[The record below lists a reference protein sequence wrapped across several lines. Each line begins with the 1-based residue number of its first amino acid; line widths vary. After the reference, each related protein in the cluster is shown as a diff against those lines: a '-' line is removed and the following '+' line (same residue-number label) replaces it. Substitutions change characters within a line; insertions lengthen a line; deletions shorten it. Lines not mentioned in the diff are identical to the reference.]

1 MCGEI
6 RQKAEAM
13 DERIAWA
20 RLAEMLSGA
29 EMRVMAWCLG
39 KSDATGVVREDAG
52 AIGAALGMSRA
63 AVSRAINGTGGRGSG
78 GLVAARVLHREGRR
92 LRVDSSLCSG
102 GPMYVMSNSAGQA
115 PPIGGASPAD
125 PARPLL
131 PARTP
136 AAAPAPAR
144 PAASMT
150 DPLVRRM
157 VEDIGLR
164 LVEKVPSQWS
174 ATSLIREFTREYV
187 AAQLAHLDKQN
198 QRAIQAGRADGVGI
212 GPGRLIAACREDW
225 AKVNARREL
234 DKRKAERAAA
244 ERAERQARASERTAA
259 AMTEL
264 ERLQAQRAERAAE
277 LALIDGAS
285 PGEVAEAVAVALA
298 ALPAG
303 SIKLRIARDPP
314 RVAAANL
321 AIRARVVAAIEAARS
336 PAPRVIPAETIP

>member
-1 MCGEI
+1 
-6 RQKAEAM
+6 M
-13 DERIAWA
+13 DDRGAWA
-20 RLAEMLSGA
+20 KLAERLSGA

-39 KSDATGVVREDAG
+39 KCDENGNVPADAG
-52 AIGAALGMSRA
+52 AIGAALGMSRP

-92 LRVDSSLCSG
+92 LRVDSSLSS
-102 GPMYVMSNSAGQA
+102 VAGCMLCQTDPAQA
-115 PPIGGASPAD
+115 HPKGCASLAPA
-125 PARPLL
+125 ARPLL
-131 PARTP
+131 PQAP
-136 AAAPAPAR
+136 AKPAPAV
-144 PAASMT
+144 ASMT
-150 DPLVRRM
+150 DPIVRRM

-164 LVEKVPSQWS
+164 LVEKTASQWS

-187 AAQLAHLDKQN
+187 AAQIAHLDRQN
-198 QRAIQAGRADGVGI
+198 QRAIKAGHADDAIGI
-212 GPGRLIAACREDW
+212 NPGRLIACCREDW
-225 AKVNARREL
+225 AKFNARREL

-264 ERLQAQRAERAAE
+264 ERLQAQRAERAE
-277 LALIDGAS
+277 QLAVIDSAT

-321 AIRARVVAAIEAARS
+321 AIRARVVEAIKAARS